1 MSYSLGLK
9 LNVYSKKILKED
21 ETTFAMAYEISLLTV
36 VLQQAVRELSTLCLE
51 TDITFTISEF
61 IYISSQLLA
70 LTSSITPSLDISKGL
85 KKWVYNVGL
94 KSIKNTL
101 VIFRHFLLTT
111 KTQNSSLQSDNC
123 YDGVKSG
130 VADAYLNG

>member
-85 KKWVYNVGL
+85 KK
-94 KSIKNTL
+94 
-101 VIFRHFLLTT
+101 
-111 KTQNSSLQSDNC
+111 
-123 YDGVKSG
+123 
-130 VADAYLNG
+130 

>member
-1 MSYSLGLK
+1 M
-9 LNVYSKKILKED
+9 
-21 ETTFAMAYEISLLTV
+21 
-36 VLQQAVRELSTLCLE
+36 
-51 TDITFTISEF
+51 
-61 IYISSQLLA
+61 
-70 LTSSITPSLDISKGL
+70 
-85 KKWVYNVGL
+85 YNVGL

-130 VADAYLNG
+130 VADAYLKRVDTVYNLLEITVGHTVWKEII